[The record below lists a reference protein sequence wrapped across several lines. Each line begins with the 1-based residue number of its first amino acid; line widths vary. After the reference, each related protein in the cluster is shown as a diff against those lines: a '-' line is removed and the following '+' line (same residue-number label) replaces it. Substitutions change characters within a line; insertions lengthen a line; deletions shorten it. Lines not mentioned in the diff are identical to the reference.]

1 MKEIPES
8 ILPVNKEQSDSLN
21 SLFNKMDMKSNN
33 ISIFF
38 PQCDYLLINF
48 SIKFDYFT
56 WVNTSIEM
64 AGSLK

>member
-1 MKEIPES
+1 MKETPES

-38 PQCDYLLINF
+38 QCHYLLINF